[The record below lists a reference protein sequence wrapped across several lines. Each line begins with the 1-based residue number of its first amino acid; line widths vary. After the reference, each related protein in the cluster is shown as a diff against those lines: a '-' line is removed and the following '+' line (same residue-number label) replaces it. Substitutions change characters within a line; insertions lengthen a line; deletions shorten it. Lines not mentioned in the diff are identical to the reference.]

1 MLPLAISLLI
11 LGLITATLAIRGR
24 VVARGRFCRKCRF
37 DLAGI
42 DAQTC
47 PECGR
52 DVTAPDAT
60 RAILR
65 SPSRA
70 GILAAVVLLLAGA
83 LIAAAPLARGPG
95 FFAKLPDAQILLL
108 NRLGVDGALTE
119 LAARTTGAD
128 PLSEA
133 HWQAAIARG
142 LDHQA
147 DTATPWDP
155 RWGQVL
161 AHAFIQQRMS
171 EEQIRDYLEHG
182 FTAEVTIRDRIAQG
196 ADRAGFWINWTQGR
210 ISTSGPSIRTG
221 VTYDQTLT
229 RSGVVGGDTP
239 ERDGDGGGSRGEL
252 IIQGAGFGG
261 SNGMGSGV
269 VIPAS
274 ARTGESVRV
283 YVETRFVLN
292 GADGQPAITL
302 DPARHEQTVRVLPPG
317 EPVVGLVADPAA
329 AEIVRA
335 GATVTP
341 LMIAIPEPEQNSR
354 WGVNAGQMQISFG
367 DRPHAVA
374 GRLYALTDS
383 GEIEIGTIKLP
394 AGEGQHAHGLGWY
407 INVSQL
413 DEHLPRLRAV
423 AANETVDMVFRT
435 EPDAAADDPRIDRV
449 VDMTL
454 VFKDVPVRVVADPKD
469 VYDVSSVSNRIPA
482 APTAD
487 GAEP

>member
-1 MLPLAISLLI
+1 MLWIGFILLASAITLLVLSL
-11 LGLITATLAIRGR
+11 RGR
-24 VVARGRFCRKCRF
+24 ITARGRFCRRCRF

-52 DVTAPDAT
+52 DVAAPGTT
-60 RAILR
+60 RPIR
-65 SPSRA
+65 RTRSRA
-70 GILAAVVLLLAGA
+70 GLAAAVVLILAGG
-83 LIAAAPLARGPG
+83 LIAAAPHAGSPA
-95 FFAKLPDAQILLL
+95 FFAGLPDAQIFVL
-108 NRLGVDGALTE
+108 NKLGVDGALTE
-119 LAARTTGAD
+119 LAARTTRAE
-128 PLSEA
+128 PLSDA
-133 HWQAAIARG
+133 HWRAAIARG

-161 AHAFIQQRMS
+161 AHAFVQQRMT
-171 EEQIRDYLEHG
+171 EDQMRTYLRDG
-182 FTAEVTIRDRIAQG
+182 FDAEVTIRDRIAHD

-210 ISTSGPSIRTG
+210 ITTSGPSVPTG
-221 VTYDQTLT
+221 VTYRQNLS
-229 RSGVVGGDTP
+229 RSGVVGDDTR
-239 ERDGDGGGSRGEL
+239 ERDGGGSRGEL
-252 IIQGAGFGG
+252 IIQGTGFAGSSGLG
-261 SNGMGSGV
+261 SAVM
-269 VIPAS
+269 IPPE
-274 ARTGESVRV
+274 ARAGDSVRV

-302 DPARHEQTVRVLPPG
+302 DPARYEQTVRVLPPG

-423 AANETVDMVFRT
+423 AAHETVDMVFRT